1 MAFAL
6 YARAVSDVPDAVF
19 HADGVRMV
27 PTAFARGPWSPDAQ
41 HGGGPAALLA
51 RAVEACDPGPADF
64 VARLTVELL
73 RPVPLT
79 PLEVTARTTRP
90 GKKVQFI
97 AASMMADGVEVARAA
112 ALRVR
117 TGELDLPRVE
127 MEPTMSGPA
136 TAQPFEL
143 DVPLSRTAMDIGLWS
158 VMEVRR
164 VRGSWTDA
172 GPAAVW
178 FRLRVHIVAGEEPS
192 ALQRVAAAA
201 DFGNGIS
208 ASLERGAY
216 LFINPDLTI
225 YLHRSAVGQWIGLD
239 AHTVSE
245 SVGVGLAESVLHDE
259 RGRIGRSVQALLVDR
274 L

>member
-1 MAFAL
+1 MSEF
-6 YARAVSDVPDAVF
+6 PDAVF
-19 HADGVRMV
+19 HADGDRLV
-27 PTAFARGPWSPDAQ
+27 PTALARGPWSADAQ

-51 RAVEACDPGPADF
+51 RAVEACDPGPANF

-97 AASMMADGVEVARAA
+97 EASMVADGVEVASAA

-117 TGELDLPRVE
+117 TAELDLPRVAT
-127 MEPTMSGPA
+127 EPTMSGPD

-143 DVPLSRTAMDIGLWS
+143 DAPLSRVAMDIGFWS
-158 VMEVRR
+158 AMEVRQ
-164 VRGSWTDA
+164 VRGSWTDP

-178 FRLRVHIVAGEEPS
+178 FRLRFPIVGGEEPS
-192 ALQRVAAAA
+192 PLQRVAAAA

-225 YLHRSAVGQWIGLD
+225 YLHRSPVGPWIGLD
-239 AHTVSE
+239 AQTASE
-245 SVGVGLAESVLHDE
+245 PGGVGLAESVLHDE
-259 RGRIGRSVQALLVDR
+259 RGRIGRSLQALLVDR